1 LGAFGVQTFRTW
13 HLKQAARHVRAGGI
27 IAYPTEAVFG
37 LGCDPANLFAVLRL
51 LALKQRAPD
60 KGLILIAA
68 NFEQLQ
74 SYVEPLDAK
83 IKKKLM
89 ATWPGPV
96 TWVLPA
102 RPSVSSLIRGAHSTV
117 AVRVTAHPVAKA
129 LCETLGHALVSTSAN
144 IAGGRAARDSLGVRR
159 IFGDT
164 IDYVVPGQVGGLDR
178 PTEIRDAQTDTLVR
192 I

>member
-1 LGAFGVQTFRTW
+1 MQTIRTW
-13 HLKQAARHVRAGGI
+13 QLKQAARHVRAGGI

-37 LGCDPANLFAVLRL
+37 LGCNPANLTAVLRL
-51 LALKQRAPD
+51 LALKRRAPD

-68 NFEQLQ
+68 NFEQLRP
-74 SYVEPLDAK
+74 YIKPLDAK
-83 IKKKLM
+83 TKKKVM

-102 RPSVSSLIRGAHSTV
+102 RHSVSSLIRGAHSTV
-117 AVRVTAHPVAKA
+117 AVRITAHPLAKA
-129 LCETLGHALVSTSAN
+129 LCDTVGYALVSTSAN

-164 IDYVVPGQVGGLDR
+164 IDFVVPGQVGELDR
-178 PTEIRDAQTDTLVR
+178 PTEIRDAETGALVR